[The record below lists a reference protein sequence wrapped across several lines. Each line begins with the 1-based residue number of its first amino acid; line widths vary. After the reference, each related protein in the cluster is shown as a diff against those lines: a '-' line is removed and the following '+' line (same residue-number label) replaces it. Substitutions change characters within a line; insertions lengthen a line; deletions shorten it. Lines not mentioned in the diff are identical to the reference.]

1 MIQVS
6 LREDII
12 TILLEWEWTLKWEDQ
27 IIYKENMNIK
37 GVFGEYARILVSLY
51 TKQGFLPPS
60 FSLRLYSS
68 VMLYQFHS
76 FYRYNKPIMII
87 YCTPLD

>member
-1 MIQVS
+1 
-6 LREDII
+6 
-12 TILLEWEWTLKWEDQ
+12 
-27 IIYKENMNIK
+27 MNIK

-87 YCTPLD
+87 IILYSFGLKYKSSAMKFQTVLHCFTLRR